1 MDTENKLRDKGWGRD
16 KWEIGIYIH
25 TYIYIYTHTHIHTH
39 THTVESFSGLRKKEV
54 LPFATTWMSLEVI
67 MSLEIS

>member
-25 TYIYIYTHTHIHTH
+25 TYIYIYTHTHTYTIY
-39 THTVESFSGLRKKEV
+39 K
-54 LPFATTWMSLEVI
+54 I
-67 MSLEIS
+67 DN